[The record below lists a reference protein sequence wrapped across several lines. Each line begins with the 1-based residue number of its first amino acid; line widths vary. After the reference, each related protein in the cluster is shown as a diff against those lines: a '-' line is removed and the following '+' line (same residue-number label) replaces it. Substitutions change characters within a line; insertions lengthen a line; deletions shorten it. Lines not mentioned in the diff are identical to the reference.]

1 MKRIG
6 LALAAGA
13 LCFALG
19 VAATRLLAGA
29 PADPPAPPYVLVSPA
44 DAGLGPRIV
53 FDPAS
58 VQLLPDASLRL
69 DLPPGFDAG
78 AP

>member
-6 LALAAGA
+6 LTLAAA

-19 VAATRLLAGA
+19 VAAARLLAQ
-29 PADPPAPPYVLVSPA
+29 PAASPPPAPYELVSPA

-58 VQLLPDASLRL
+58 IQLLPDASLRL
-69 DLPPGFDAG
+69 DLPPGFDAS